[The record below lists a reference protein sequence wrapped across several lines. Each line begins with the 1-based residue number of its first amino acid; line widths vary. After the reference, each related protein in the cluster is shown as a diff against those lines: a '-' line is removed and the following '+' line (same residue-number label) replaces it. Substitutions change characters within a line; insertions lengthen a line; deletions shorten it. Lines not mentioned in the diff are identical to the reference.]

1 MLIPK
6 GISRIYTELFFQH
19 PTEAKKRSKEKQ
31 DPETYE
37 LFSLIQIEISD
48 IVHGQ
53 AKTCTLKAR
62 LKLKILLQ
70 LICLYDT
77 GRPFHVQQ

>member
-53 AKTCTLKAR
+53 AKTCTLKTR

-77 GRPFHVQQ
+77 DRPFHVQQ

>member
-1 MLIPK
+1 MKDGLKNLILIPR

-19 PTEAKKRSKEKQ
+19 PSEAKKRSKEKQ

-48 IVHGQ
+48 VVHGQ
-53 AKTCTLKAR
+53 VKTCTLKTR
-62 LKLKILLQ
+62 LKS
-70 LICLYDT
+70 
-77 GRPFHVQQ
+77 